1 MLTEQ
6 EKQNMDKAV
15 LSAAQLVEDLKV
27 LTKTDNDLLFE
38 LSMDMIAVASEL
50 EKKLKR
56 VNR

>member
-15 LSAAQLVEDLKV
+15 LSATQLVEDLKV